1 MWRIWMVFDPR
12 KVLVVQ
18 GVFLFGLA
26 VMIHFVLLS
35 TERFNWFEGNP
46 VEGAVAAEVS
56 ELADPALLPRT
67 EPLG

>member
-35 TERFNWFEGNP
+35 TERFNWFEGNA
-46 VEGAVAAEVS
+46 VEGAEAAVVVS
-56 ELADPALLPRT
+56 ELQPGVLSAPTLVQ
-67 EPLG
+67 

>member
-35 TERFNWFEGNP
+35 TERFNWFEGAP
-46 VEGAVAAEVS
+46 VAGVPAEVS
-56 ELADPALLPRT
+56 QLEPALLP
-67 EPLG
+67 EGLPVS

>member
-35 TERFNWFEGNP
+35 TERFNWFEGNA
-46 VEGAVAAEVS
+46 VEGAAVVS
-56 ELADPALLPRT
+56 QADPNLLPEAMPRT
-67 EPLG
+67 

>member
-35 TERFNWFEGNP
+35 TERFNWFEGAP
-46 VEGAVAAEVS
+46 EVRAVVVS
-56 ELADPALLPRT
+56 SATSDVLPLPDRAS
-67 EPLG
+67 

>member
-1 MWRIWMVFDPR
+1 MWRVWMVFDPR

-35 TERFNWFEGNP
+35 TERFNWFEGNA
-46 VEGAVAAEVS
+46 VEGAATAVVVS
-56 ELADPALLPRT
+56 ELDAAPTTLLQ
-67 EPLG
+67 

>member
-35 TERFNWFEGNP
+35 TERFNWFEGNA
-46 VEGAVAAEVS
+46 VEGVVVTS
-56 ELADPALLPRT
+56 QADPALLPEA
-67 EPLG
+67 EPRS

>member
-1 MWRIWMVFDPR
+1 MWRVWMVFDPR

-46 VEGAVAAEVS
+46 VEGAGAAVVVS
-56 ELADPALLPRT
+56 ELDAGPPVTLVQ
-67 EPLG
+67 

>member
-1 MWRIWMVFDPR
+1 MWRVWMVFDPR

-46 VEGAVAAEVS
+46 VEGAATAVVVS
-56 ELADPALLPRT
+56 ELETGPPTTLLQ
-67 EPLG
+67 

>member
-35 TERFNWFEGNP
+35 TERFNWFEGNA
-46 VEGAVAAEVS
+46 VEGAVVTS
-56 ELADPALLPRT
+56 QADPSLLPG
-67 EPLG
+67 PLPTS

>member
-35 TERFNWFEGNP
+35 TERFNWFEGAP
-46 VEGAVAAEVS
+46 EARVLVTS
-56 ELADPALLPRT
+56 SADPAVLPAADDAT
-67 EPLG
+67 G

>member
-1 MWRIWMVFDPR
+1 MWRVWMVFDPR

-35 TERFNWFEGNP
+35 TERFNWFEGNA
-46 VEGAVAAEVS
+46 VEGATAVVVS
-56 ELADPALLPRT
+56 ELDDGARPTLL
-67 EPLG
+67 L